1 MSEVRN
7 NQERSQ
13 FELDVDG
20 HVARAEYRKQ
30 GEVIVFTHTVV
41 PQALQGQGIGSRLIE
56 GALAQVRTAGQKID
70 PQCSFVA
77 RYLAQH
83 PEWQDLRA

>member
-7 NQERSQ
+7 NEERSQ

-20 HVARAEYRKQ
+20 HVARAEYALE
-30 GEVIVFTHTVV
+30 GDVVVFTHTVV
-41 PQALQGQGIGSRLIE
+41 PQALQGQGIGSRLIA
-56 GALAQVRTAGQKID
+56 GALAQVRAAGRSVD

>member
-7 NQERSQ
+7 NEERSQ

-20 HVARAEYRKQ
+20 NVARAEYRKE
-30 GEVIVFTHTVV
+30 GDVIVFTHTVV
-41 PQALQGQGIGSRLIE
+41 PQALQGQGIGTRLIE
-56 GALAQVRTAGQKID
+56 GALAQVRTAGLKID

-83 PEWQDLRA
+83 SEWQDLRI